1 MALSEAAPR
10 SKRHNRTLEMAGYQR
25 EDGLWDIEG
34 HLRDIKDYYF
44 DSTWRGKVE
53 AGTPVHDMWIRLTVD
68 DTLTI
73 RAVEASL
80 DAGPHPICA
89 DITPNFKVLEG
100 QRIAPGWFLNVKKL
114 LGGAKGCVHMVDMLG
129 PMGTVAYQTLGPSRV
144 TESQDS
150 ADGRTQPKPARLDTC
165 HVFASDGELVKQRWP
180 DFYTGK

>member
-34 HLRDIKDYYF
+34 HLRDIKDYSF

-114 LGGAKGCVHMVDMLG
+114 LGGAKGCVHMVEMLG
-129 PMGTVAYQTLGPSRV
+129 PMGTVAYQTLGPNRV